1 MWTDNQNSIRVN
13 KKNLEVST
21 AEIICAQ
28 NVHNLTKHDLIKTTK
43 NQIGIVLETTK
54 DNIKILDTNNTI
66 QIIGNLDF
74 DSKLNTRNII
84 AKNRT
89 GDQLGAGCIVIIRN
103 GSN

>member
-1 MWTDNQNSIRVN
+1 M
-13 KKNLEVST
+13 
-21 AEIICAQ
+21 
-28 NVHNLTKHDLIKTTK
+28 HNLTKHDLIKTTK

-84 AKNRT
+84 AKNRS
-89 GDQLGAGCIVIIRN
+89 GD
-103 GSN
+103 